1 MFFKKQIKTVTTFRQ
16 AHNDLISAISGNSPK
31 EVLKVID
38 NCDEVKKL
46 VNTPY
51 PHVGKPLD
59 IAAHRGF
66 GDIVEI
72 LLYAGA
78 KISKL
83 QYTILKKNCGFPGS
97 TSLSHKADLIIR
109 RNFFPQTVR
118 NR

>member
-78 KISKL
+78 KISNCNIL
-83 QYTILKKNCGFPGS
+83 YLKKI
-97 TSLSHKADLIIR
+97 ADSPVAPHFLTK
-109 RNFFPQTVR
+109 QT
-118 NR
+118 